1 MYKVTKIFYP
11 HIVKQY
17 DSVEQF
23 VTENS
28 YAEFYA
34 ALRAEI
40 ESAGV
45 NLSNASQYAEALSD
59 DGFEAVTTVVFADQ
73 AQYDSYLAIVAE
85 HGDKRAPIFEENIEE
100 HLI

>member
-1 MYKVTKIFYP
+1 MIKRTKVFYP

-23 VTENS
+23 IADNG
-28 YAEFYA
+28 YDDFYA
-34 ALRAEI
+34 TTRAEI
-40 ESAGV
+40 ASAGV
-45 NLSNASQYAEALSD
+45 TLTDPSKYVEALSD

-73 AQYDSYLAIVAE
+73 AQYDAYLAATQE
-85 HGDKRAPIFEENIEE
+85 YAHRSPIFEENIEE